1 MQTYQII
8 QARAIVGMA
17 AEMITTPKI
26 AMMKVVEIDL
36 RLAAIM
42 TKKVEY
48 QIKEYLFPILV
59 L

>member
-48 QIKEYLFPILV
+48 QIKE
-59 L
+59 